1 MSRNIPWIEA
11 FTEWWTP
18 EAQYIFR
25 MSKCLLRV
33 SWCVTNGSRSELP
46 HKMTG
51 MLVVSPRDVNCRFW
65 SHLRCLGWKDIIPIS
80 PSLIYGSP
88 PGNGCE
94 EDQGIQD
101 WFNLLVFVEYS
112 QISKPTVKSN
122 SHFVRV
128 NISILI
134 FIKSVEN
141 ISSLLDLERGQ
152 HSNKLKLQEIRIT
165 LKRRPVTYS
174 HITAPKK
181 KIARAFHVLARPP
194 NFPLPFPQRIANLR
208 SRSSVSLFCVE
219 RHGGTELWPTFPRNF
234 IFANKKSN
242 PETFP

>member
-1 MSRNIPWIEA
+1 M
-11 FTEWWTP
+11 
-18 EAQYIFR
+18 
-25 MSKCLLRV
+25 
-33 SWCVTNGSRSELP
+33 
-46 HKMTG
+46 
-51 MLVVSPRDVNCRFW
+51 
-65 SHLRCLGWKDIIPIS
+65 
-80 PSLIYGSP
+80 
-88 PGNGCE
+88 
-94 EDQGIQD
+94 
-101 WFNLLVFVEYS
+101 
-112 QISKPTVKSN
+112 
-122 SHFVRV
+122 RV
-128 NISILI
+128 NIPILI

-194 NFPLPFPQRIANLR
+194 NFPLPFPQRITNLR

-234 IFANKKSN
+234 IFANKKATPRHSHSAIWHN
-242 PETFP
+242 TGSVSHAASKLPMRNFKNKKETGPS

>member
-1 MSRNIPWIEA
+1 MG
-11 FTEWWTP
+11 
-18 EAQYIFR
+18 
-25 MSKCLLRV
+25 V
-33 SWCVTNGSRSELP
+33 
-46 HKMTG
+46 
-51 MLVVSPRDVNCRFW
+51 
-65 SHLRCLGWKDIIPIS
+65 
-80 PSLIYGSP
+80 P

-94 EDQGIQD
+94 EDQEIQD